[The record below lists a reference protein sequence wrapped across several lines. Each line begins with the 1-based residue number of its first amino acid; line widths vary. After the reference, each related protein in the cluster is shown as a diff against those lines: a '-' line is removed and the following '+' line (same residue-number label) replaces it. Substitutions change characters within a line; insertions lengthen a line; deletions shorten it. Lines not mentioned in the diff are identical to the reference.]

1 MPPWMTNLHLQTGKG
16 SLQKILS
23 TWRFTLFGI
32 GIIIII
38 IIIIIIMDNIF
49 IKVL

>member
-1 MPPWMTNLHLQTGKG
+1 MPPWMTNLHLHTGKG
-16 SLQKILS
+16 SLKKILS

-38 IIIIIIMDNIF
+38 IIIIIMDNIF